1 MIGVLTS
8 GVALGVHVPGLLL
21 AQRMRE
27 RGARVEIF
35 VLERLLP
42 DSKRATTAQMK
53 YAFHRDFRVALAGQ
67 GLAVDP
73 SAAVPEAKVR
83 ELAEH
88 WRRHGLRRLVL
99 FSGFWLPVVERCA
112 AFSGNWLEVDICHVE
127 LGAVAFLPRCRSGS
141 IASTAGMAGG
151 RGAFVPAE
159 HHSCQYQTAAALDR
173 TGAATARARRR
184 LGYGHLPPASE

>member
-27 RGARVEIF
+27 RGAQVEIF

-42 DSKRATTAQMK
+42 DTKRATTAQMK

-67 GLAVDP
+67 RLAVDP
-73 SAAVPEAKVR
+73 SAAVSDTKVR

-88 WRRHGLRRLVL
+88 WDRHGLRRLVL
-99 FSGFWLPVVERCA
+99 FSGFWLSIIERCA
-112 AFSGNWLEVDICHVE
+112 ALSGNWLEMDICHVE
-127 LGAVAFLPRCRSGS
+127 LGAIAFLPRCRSSS
-141 IASTAGMAGG
+141 IAGTADVAGG
-151 RGAFVPAE
+151 RGAFGAVM
-159 HHSCQYQTAAALDR
+159 HHPCQHQTTAALGRAE
-173 TGAATARARRR
+173 TATTRARRR
-184 LGYGHLPPASE
+184 MGYGHLPPASQ